1 MVCTYFLN
9 FIISIVAAVY
19 YDHGEKE
26 TASAY
31 HLFGC
36 TLFNGMVFFISLY
49 GFYFNTN
56 IEKIAAKFEKKK
68 STNGWIIINIIPTTI
83 CF

>member
-36 TLFNGMVFFISLY
+36 TLFNGMVFFISFLY
-49 GFYFNTN
+49 MDFILIPILKRLQLNL
-56 IEKIAAKFEKKK
+56 KKR
-68 STNGWIIINIIPTTI
+68 NQQMDG
-83 CF
+83 